1 MELLAARHG
10 LGAARDALLDAR
22 TAQFEARASLARLEG
37 RTITGE
43 VVP

>member
-10 LGAARDALLDAR
+10 LGTARDTLLDAR
-22 TAQFEARASLARLEG
+22 TAQFEARASLARLQG

-43 VVP
+43 VIP